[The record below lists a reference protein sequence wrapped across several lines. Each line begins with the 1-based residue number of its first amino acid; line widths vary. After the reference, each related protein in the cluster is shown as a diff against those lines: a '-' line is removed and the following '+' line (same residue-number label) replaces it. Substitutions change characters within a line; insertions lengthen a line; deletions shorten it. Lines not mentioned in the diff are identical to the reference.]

1 MTTTHD
7 AIFDKN
13 GKRVLRANSIME
25 DGDRLVVAMR
35 MMDAAQTLSVSLCD
49 ARQEGPPTRDQ
60 LEDMR
65 EARIAALCDR
75 WRDPAADTQIKPPA
89 QSDKTKEQ
97 LLDER
102 DRRLENAWRN

>member
-1 MTTTHD
+1 MMTTHD
-7 AIFDKN
+7 TIFDKN
-13 GKRVLRANSIME
+13 GKRVLRSNMIIE

-35 MMDAAQTLSVSLCD
+35 MMDTAQPLSVSLCD
-49 ARQEGPPTRDQ
+49 TRQDGPPTRDE

-75 WRDPAADTQIKPPA
+75 WRDPAPDTQIKPSA

>member
-1 MTTTHD
+1 MTTAHD
-7 AIFDKN
+7 TIFDKN
-13 GKRVLRANSIME
+13 GKRVLRSNMIIE

-35 MMDAAQTLSVSLCD
+35 MMDAAPACAVTLSD
-49 ARQEGPPTRDQ
+49 AEQDVPLTREQ

-75 WRDPAADTQIKPPA
+75 WRDPAADTQIKPSA
-89 QSDKTKEQ
+89 HSDKTKEQ
-97 LLDER
+97 VLDER

>member
-7 AIFDKN
+7 TIFDKN
-13 GKRVLRANSIME
+13 GKRVFRAKSIME

-35 MMDAAQTLSVSLCD
+35 MMDAAPVISVTLRD
-49 ARQEGPPTRDQ
+49 AEPDGTPTRDQ
-60 LEDMR
+60 LENMR

-75 WRDPAADTQIKPPA
+75 WRDPDVDTQIKPSAP
-89 QSDKTKEQ
+89 SDKTKEQ

-102 DRRLENAWRN
+102 DRRLENAWRD

>member
-7 AIFDKN
+7 TIFDKN
-13 GKRVLRANSIME
+13 GKPVRRANNVIE
-25 DGDRLVVAMR
+25 NGDKLVVAMR
-35 MMDAAQTLSVSLCD
+35 MMDAAPPLSVSLSD
-49 ARQEGPPTRDQ
+49 TRQDGPPTRDQ
-60 LEDMR
+60 LEGMR

-75 WRDPAADTQIKPPA
+75 WRDPSAGTHVKPST

>member
-1 MTTTHD
+1 MTTAHD
-7 AIFDKN
+7 TIFDKN
-13 GKRVLRANSIME
+13 GKRVLRSNMIIE

-35 MMDAAQTLSVSLCD
+35 LMDAAPSCSATLSN
-49 ARQEGPPTRDQ
+49 AEQNGPPTRDQ
-60 LEDMR
+60 LEDLR

-75 WRDPAADTQIKPPA
+75 WRDPDAGTLIKPSAP
-89 QSDKTKEQ
+89 SDKTKEQ